1 MTLSFA
7 TNRLS
12 MEPLDLLLHE
22 EELAALHAD
31 LRVMATMGG
40 ETATPEESRA
50 WIERNLA
57 HGQEPGL
64 GIFVF
69 REQQTRRFVG
79 RGAIR
84 RIEIGGREEVEVGYA
99 VAAGLW
105 GQGFA
110 TEMATALVR
119 WAESCAN
126 VRSLVAYYTEPANAA
141 SRRVLE
147 KVGFAYERDVVH
159 HGRDQVLYRRDVTPS

>member
-1 MTLSFA
+1 MTSFA
-7 TNRLS
+7 TARLS
-12 MEPLDLLLHE
+12 MEPLDLDCHE

-31 LRVMATMGG
+31 PRVMATMGG

-119 WAESCAN
+119 WAESRAD
-126 VRSLVAYYTEPANAA
+126 VRSLVAYTEPANAA

-159 HGRDQVLYRRDVTPS
+159 HGRAQVLYRRDVTPT